1 MHLSFIFAAVV
12 EIPAFSIPFIINY
25 NGRRWTLF
33 TAFLVAG
40 ASSMFYAFVP
50 PGMSLDICI
59 KNYRNICFLQ
69 NIVLKWKC
77 FFHLFLLMQKWSM
90 LECPQR
96 CLEGCLQQVHITFAF
111 NMLLKYFLRQFG
123 HQVYHYV
130 KSLVALDCSYPLGS
144 FTW

>member
-50 PGMSLDICI
+50 PGMSLDIWI
-59 KNYRNICFLQ
+59 PKLQKYLFLQ
-69 NIVLKWKC
+69 NIVLRRKL
-77 FFHLFLLMQKWSM
+77 FHHLVLFM
-90 LECPQR
+90 
-96 CLEGCLQQVHITFAF
+96 
-111 NMLLKYFLRQFG
+111 
-123 HQVYHYV
+123 
-130 KSLVALDCSYPLGS
+130 
-144 FTW
+144 

>member
-50 PGMSLDICI
+50 PGMSLDIRI
-59 KNYRNICFLQ
+59 PKSKNLWLLQ
-69 NIVLKWKC
+69 KKTVLK
-77 FFHLFLLMQKWSM
+77 
-90 LECPQR
+90 
-96 CLEGCLQQVHITFAF
+96 
-111 NMLLKYFLRQFG
+111 
-123 HQVYHYV
+123 
-130 KSLVALDCSYPLGS
+130 
-144 FTW
+144 